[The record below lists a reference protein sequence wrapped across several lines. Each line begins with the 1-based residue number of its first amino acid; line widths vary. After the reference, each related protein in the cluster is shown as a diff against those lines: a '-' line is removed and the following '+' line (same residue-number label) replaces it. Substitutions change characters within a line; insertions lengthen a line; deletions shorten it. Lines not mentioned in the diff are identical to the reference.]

1 MYNMMKKEEAITTVI
16 AKMNAFS
23 LSNRLFATA
32 LAPRAKP
39 IIKKIGET
47 MRAKPMIQKIG
58 EAFRN
63 ILGCTK
69 TAAKNSTAPIIVMR
83 HPR

>member
-39 IIKKIGET
+39 IIK
-47 MRAKPMIQKIG
+47 R
-58 EAFRN
+58 
-63 ILGCTK
+63 
-69 TAAKNSTAPIIVMR
+69 
-83 HPR
+83 